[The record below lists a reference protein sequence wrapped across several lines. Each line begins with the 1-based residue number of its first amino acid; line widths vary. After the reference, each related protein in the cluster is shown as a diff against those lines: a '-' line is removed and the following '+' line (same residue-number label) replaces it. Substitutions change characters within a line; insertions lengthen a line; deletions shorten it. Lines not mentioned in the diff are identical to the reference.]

1 LQTTILKKKS
11 ASTFLESAIINNNI
25 FLSLLLTFKKAKVD
39 KITLSETDLMFIIEN
54 KMVLHKKFQ
63 KIDAVSYNGLK
74 EQLLITTNNEVF
86 THSLKAFRISY
97 DEGKVLKTK
106 LKEFNSKIKT
116 SLP

>member
-1 LQTTILKKKS
+1 
-11 ASTFLESAIINNNI
+11 
-25 FLSLLLTFKKAKVD
+25 
-39 KITLSETDLMFIIEN
+39 MFIIEN
-54 KMVLHKKFQ
+54 KMVLHEKFQ